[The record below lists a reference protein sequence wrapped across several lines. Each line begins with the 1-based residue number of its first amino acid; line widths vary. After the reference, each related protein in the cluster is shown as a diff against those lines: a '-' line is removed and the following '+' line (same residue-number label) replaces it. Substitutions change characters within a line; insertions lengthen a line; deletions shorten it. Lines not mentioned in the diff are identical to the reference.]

1 MKKFLS
7 QVVES
12 FAEIEGSYQKT
23 VINGSAFEVCHYGFD
38 IGDEPF
44 ANKFIEPHQR
54 YINNLFEMIDY
65 LYEYY
70 EPGNVYF
77 EWLEYAIVHLE
88 RLSLAQIKDS
98 PAEEAHKIKE
108 SLADYLDKAAMI
120 FQTAADKT
128 ERETATDT
136 EFYRGVY
143 NAKAREYSAK
153 ADSYRG
159 TLRFNYTEKMRDLY
173 GKAAA
178 ECKIDFIRVLLQ
190 RRAGEY
196 QEKYAAEIAARG
208 ASVLFGQ
215 KPARADDSESL
226 LRHRTAPNS
235 GNE

>member
-1 MKKFLS
+1 MKKLLCEITKAFGD
-7 QVVES
+7 EMS
-12 FAEIEGSYQKT
+12 FNSPWQKTIIEGSATMAYLYFDQSKF
-23 VINGSAFEVCHYGFD
+23 VEVHKSYIDSLFEIIDFLY
-38 IGDEPF
+38 
-44 ANKFIEPHQR
+44 QR
-54 YINNLFEMIDY
+54 YEL
-65 LYEYY
+65 
-70 EPGNVYF
+70 GKVYF
-77 EWLEYAIVHLE
+77 ETLGYAATRLEQ
-88 RLSLAQIKDS
+88 LSLAQIKDS
-98 PAEEAHKIKE
+98 SAEEAHKIKE

-196 QEKYAAEIAARG
+196 QERYAAEIAARG
-208 ASVLFGQ
+208 TSVFFGQ